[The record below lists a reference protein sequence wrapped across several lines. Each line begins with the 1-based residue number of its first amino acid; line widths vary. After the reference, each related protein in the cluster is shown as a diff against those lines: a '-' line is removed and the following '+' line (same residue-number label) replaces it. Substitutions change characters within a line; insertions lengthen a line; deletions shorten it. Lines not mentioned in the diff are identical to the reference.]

1 MTISHLDVKV
11 YNTIAIHNNMCN
23 ISTCLNCLPFK
34 SQQFRAR
41 QMRPRFFAHQ
51 LAQGPFETVDHLPS
65 DPKHSEFFLLDTA
78 SPARCP
84 VQMQGKASLS
94 CRVVHANWL
103 FLNPYLKMCSGL
115 SYIFYLKNL
124 SCIPE
129 LLPKHCSG
137 VERVRLWSLCIQWA
151 VSYCSVKTKAF
162 LK

>member
-11 YNTIAIHNNMCN
+11 YNTIAIHNNKCN

-41 QMRPRFFAHQ
+41 QMKPRFFAHQ
-51 LAQGPFETVDHLPS
+51 LAQGPSETVDHLPS

-84 VQMQGKASLS
+84 VQMQGKASFS

-103 FLNPYLKMCSGL
+103 FLNPYLKCAQVCPIFSTWRIWAAFQSYSQSTAVMWKESGCEVCASSEL
-115 SYIFYLKNL
+115 SATVL
-124 SCIPE
+124 SRPR
-129 LLPKHCSG
+129 H
-137 VERVRLWSLCIQWA
+137 
-151 VSYCSVKTKAF
+151 F
-162 LK
+162 